1 MRHFCSP
8 ELDCLGKTIRRVR
21 GSGDSTYSHVVGQV
35 SKWVRK
41 SSQAAGQPR
50 GEKALVSVGQA
61 YHQQTPVVAGVSW
74 SCWDSPTCL
83 WSWERQTCHADAPA
97 TQQWLSRGAGA
108 GTGAGSSLPRAAPA
122 RQPQTLPW
130 QHVSMKTENTH
141 FFSAE
146 LIKKCCR
153 RQRRGQGWLLRA
165 EWRMW
170 LTFHYYA
177 ANCCVQSVGWPPPC
191 SQAPPRLT
199 AQLMINE
206 QLSNQEIRKA
216 IRNQ

>member
-1 MRHFCSP
+1 MQHFCSP

-21 GSGDSTYSHVVGQV
+21 GSGDSTYGHVVGQV

-41 SSQAAGQPR
+41 YSQAVGQPR
-50 GEKALVSVGQA
+50 GERVLVSVRQA
-61 YHQQTPVVAGVSW
+61 YHQQTPEVVGVIW

-83 WSWERQTCHADAPA
+83 WSWEKQTCHPDAPA

-108 GTGAGSSLPRAAPA
+108 GSGAAGSSLPWAAPA
-122 RQPQTLPW
+122 RQPQPLPGSTSLRKQKTLI
-130 QHVSMKTENTH
+130 
-141 FFSAE
+141 FLSAE

-177 ANCCVQSVGWPPPC
+177 ANCCVQSVGWPPLC
-191 SQAPPRLT
+191 SQAPLRLT

-206 QLSNQEIRKA
+206 QLSN
-216 IRNQ
+216 